1 MSSSKDTLPITPK
14 TRSVLTLAARE
25 AGRLRHCEI
34 RLCHLALG
42 IIRHGTCFACQLF
55 HSWHVDLET
64 LTDELEE
71 IAGPRDP
78 GHLLEDI
85 PFAEEVTRFLIEVN
99 NLRHSCGQEWV
110 GTDHFLLVLTAQE
123 GHPVCRLLAR
133 HGILASSVM
142 RVFREAVAEPADA
155 VFPEADLVQVLSRR
169 GLFDVAEAVIQRD
182 VAEGDTHLGIRE
194 ACLAVGLDEE
204 AFLDILSNDLGYP
217 RLRPTDTLDDDLV
230 TGFPGL
236 YARKHRT
243 FPLRREE
250 GRLLLV
256 CDDPFREDLQHL
268 ESEFATSIG
277 WVVAPTELID
287 EVLDRYYEA

>member
-25 AGRLRHCEI
+25 AGRLRHDEI
-34 RLCHLALG
+34 RLCHLALA

-55 HSWHVDLET
+55 RSWHVDLDS
-64 LTDELEE
+64 LADELEE
-71 IAGPRDP
+71 AAGPRDP
-78 GHLLEDI
+78 GRPLEDI
-85 PFAEEVTRFLIEVN
+85 PFSDEVTRFLIEVN

-110 GTDHFLLVLTAQE
+110 GTDHFLLVLTSQE
-123 GHPVCRLLAR
+123 GHAVARILAR

-142 RVFREAVAEPADA
+142 RVFREAVAEPSDA
-155 VFPEADLVQVLSRR
+155 VFPEADLVQVLARR

-182 VAEGDTHLGIRE
+182 VGEGDNLLGIRE
-194 ACLAVGLDEE
+194 ACLSVGLDEE

-217 RLRPTDTLDDDLV
+217 RLRPADTLDDDLV

-236 YARKHRT
+236 YARKYRT

-268 ESEFATSIG
+268 EAEFATSIG
-277 WVVAPTELID
+277 WVVAPSDLVD
-287 EVLDRYYEA
+287 EILDRFYEA